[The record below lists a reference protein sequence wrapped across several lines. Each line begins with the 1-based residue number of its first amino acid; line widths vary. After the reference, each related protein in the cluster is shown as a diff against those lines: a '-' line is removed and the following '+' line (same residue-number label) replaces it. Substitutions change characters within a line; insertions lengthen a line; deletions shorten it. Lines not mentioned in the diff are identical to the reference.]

1 MRRGWG
7 SVSPQR
13 LQARA
18 NGRGYRWRYEAERAQ
33 ARAERRARRPKPWR
47 LDDQRLR
54 AQVWELLRADW
65 SPRQIA
71 MMLPRLFPDDADLR
85 VSHETIYKCLFVQ
98 TKGALKRE
106 LTAHLRS
113 RRMRRKTRRG
123 GTERHRFGITDDIKI
138 SARPAEAEDRSVP
151 GHWEGDLLLGA
162 VGKGAVLTLVER
174 SSRFVMLAPL
184 PGQHRAD
191 LARMTLAEMVE
202 RLPLQLR
209 RSIAWDRGSE
219 MAEHARFTVQ
229 TNLPIYFCDPY
240 SPWQRG
246 TNEKHKRAATPV
258 LAQGR

>member
-1 MRRGWG
+1 
-7 SVSPQR
+7 
-13 LQARA
+13 
-18 NGRGYRWRYEAERAQ
+18 
-33 ARAERRARRPKPWR
+33 

-246 TNEKHKRAATPV
+246 TNENTNGLLRQYWPKGADLTHLTMAECDNVALRLNTRPRETLKWQTPAQALNTALVATTD
-258 LAQGR
+258 